1 MTACDQCQTPLPE
14 GARFCSSC
22 GAAVRHTPVP
32 STPSPAVPVAAVE
45 IVPGLTVV
53 SGRYRV
59 QALLGQGGMGAVY
72 KCNDLA
78 LGEPVA
84 LKFLLGSFASDP
96 KMIERFMH
104 ELKTVRRIQHKAIV
118 PNFDMGEWQSLR
130 YIVMQYIDGKSLA
143 LIMQERRK
151 LPLEE
156 ALPLIAQIVSGLK
169 AAHDEGVV
177 HRDLKTDNIL
187 VDAKGNAYILDFGIA
202 RKTDSVRLTT
212 SGEVLGSPL
221 YIAPEQAQGQD
232 VDHRAD
238 IYSLGVILFEILTG
252 DVPFN
257 GDDALAVALKHVMS
271 PVPSPRE
278 RLPTLPL
285 HVERAVMRCLA
296 KKPEDRYDD
305 VTQLLTDLLRISTS
319 MTPVAAAAAAPAGSG
334 KPAPSPT
341 ATASGDELD
350 RVTPMASRNSKVE
363 MVRPRNTAPA
373 PRVADDGSRK
383 LLVIDSDEGQILT
396 LRRELTREKITVI
409 STPNGQS
416 GAEIAFRENPDAI
429 IINARAPVIDGITF
443 TQIIRGNPKL
453 RNTPIFILCDRPDP
467 SIIALQKP
475 LRISGFVVRPLESAD
490 LMHRL
495 HEVWQAA

>member
-1 MTACDQCQTPLPE
+1 MTVCEQCQTPLPE
-14 GARFCSSC
+14 GSRFCSSC
-22 GAAVRHTPVP
+22 GAAVRNTPIP
-32 STPSPAVPVAAVE
+32 SAPSPAIPVAQVE

-59 QALLGQGGMGAVY
+59 QSLLGQGGMGAVY

-143 LIMQERRK
+143 LILQERRK

-169 AAHDEGVV
+169 AAHDAGVV

-319 MTPVAAAAAAPAGSG
+319 MTPVAAAAATGGG
-334 KPAPSPT
+334 KGVPKAAVARNEELNRATPT
-341 ATASGDELD
+341 ASHDT
-350 RVTPMASRNSKVE
+350 NVE
-363 MVRPRNTAPA
+363 RVRPRSATPSPQAKE
-373 PRVADDGSRK
+373 DGTRK

-416 GAEIAFRENPDAI
+416 GAEIAFREHPDAI

-443 TQIIRGNPKL
+443 TQIIRANPKL

-495 HEVWQAA
+495 EEVWQAA

>member
-14 GARFCSSC
+14 GSRFCSSC
-22 GAAVRHTPVP
+22 GAAVHVAPEP
-32 STPSPAVPVAAVE
+32 YAPSPAVAVAPVE

-59 QALLGQGGMGAVY
+59 QSLLGQGGMGAVY

-96 KMIERFMH
+96 KMIERFTH

-151 LPLEE
+151 LPLDE

-252 DVPFN
+252 DVPFD

-271 PVPSPRE
+271 PVPSPRD
-278 RLPTLPL
+278 RVPDLPP
-285 HVERAVMRCLA
+285 HVERAIMRCMA

-319 MTPVAAAAAAPAGSG
+319 MTPVVAAAAAAGGGGKTPA
-334 KPAPSPT
+334 KAAPRSE
-341 ATASGDELD
+341 ELN
-350 RVTPMASRNSKVE
+350 RVTPKASHNTNVE
-363 MVRPRNTAPA
+363 MVRPRATTPA
-373 PRVADDGSRK
+373 PIANDDGSRK

-416 GAEIAFRENPDAI
+416 GAEIAFRECPDAI

-475 LRISGFVVRPLESAD
+475 LRISGFVVRPLESLD
-490 LMHRL
+490 LIHRL
-495 HEVWQAA
+495 QEVWQAA